1 MNLFQA
7 LENGYSILKSSKI
20 NSYKID
26 TEILLSDSL
35 DITIEKLILNLKQPI
50 NLKHYNI
57 FLSKIERRKSNE
69 PIAYILKK
77 KEFWKNILIICSV
90 VKRNITRDHREV

>member
-50 NLKHYNI
+50 NPTLQYFFIKNRKK
-57 FLSKIERRKSNE
+57 KIE
-69 PIAYILKK
+69 
-77 KEFWKNILIICSV
+77 
-90 VKRNITRDHREV
+90 